1 MKQPHTINIT
11 IALPEKCVDIL
22 LQEAAARMMN
32 RTGITVTVES
42 LCVEIIGEFLDVVE
56 QNKKNHN
63 DLARG

>member
-1 MKQPHTINIT
+1 MRELQTVKIEIS
-11 IALPEKCVDIL
+11 LPEKYIDLL